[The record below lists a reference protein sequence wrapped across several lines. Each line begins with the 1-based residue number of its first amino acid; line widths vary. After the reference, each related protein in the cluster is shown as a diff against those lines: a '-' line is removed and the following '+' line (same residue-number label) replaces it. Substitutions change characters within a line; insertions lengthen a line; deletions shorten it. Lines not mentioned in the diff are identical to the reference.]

1 MGLVS
6 GHAYA
11 VLEILEYQGYK
22 MLLIKNPWGHKRY
35 TGKFSIGDKNWTP
48 QLKQVCHYETLASE
62 DNGIFWVDHESFC
75 KIFGNVYINW
85 NPNLLTY
92 RKNFFDVWKNSE
104 MSNSGFVSV
113 AKNPQY

>member
-1 MGLVS
+1 M
-6 GHAYA
+6 
-11 VLEILEYQGYK
+11 LEILEYQGYK

-113 AKNPQY
+113 AKNPQYQI